1 MAEDAVSDERYRVEL
16 IERVESPHGLSAKS
30 HELSSLTICSG
41 AQLEPDVGSEAA
53 APGRGSVMAS
63 RRWHR

>member
-41 AQLEPDVGSEAA
+41 AQLEPEGELEAA
-53 APGRGSVMAS
+53 APGKGSDMVS
-63 RRWHR
+63 RRRRG